1 MNNSI
6 FLLNR
11 FNIWW
16 SKCWNCAKEILKLE
30 ARKYWNVEQ
39 WPSCRNRPVSFE
51 TRLGRFV
58 LGPDQMPDSLSC
70 WAFLSLSKKKKKK
83 KGSSSSLQAAG
94 RLEPDSQERHR
105 PPARRF
111 HLHWGLRPASPRL
124 RSQAGKAS
132 AGRLPNPTRGPC
144 RPLDLVERL
153 ARPCSCSEPRLGGE
167 WCFSLPPPCICL
179 LAQPCTCILRGFDSA
194 GDSGFAAS
202 VGQVSR
208 EYYCAFTRVNFHWPV
223 LQRNRFQ

>member
-1 MNNSI
+1 MI
-6 FLLNR
+6 KMLKLCKR
-11 FNIWW
+11 NIEIG
-16 SKCWNCAKEILKLE
+16 SKKILK
-30 ARKYWNVEQ
+30 RWNRNVEQ

-83 KGSSSSLQAAG
+83 KKGSSSSPQAAR

-167 WCFSLPPPCICL
+167 WCFSLPPPCICWRSLALASCGDLTRLAILDLQL
-179 LAQPCTCILRGFDSA
+179 LLVR
-194 GDSGFAAS
+194 S
-202 VGQVSR
+202 VGNTIVHLRVWISIDP
-208 EYYCAFTRVNFHWPV
+208 YCRGTGGTGSSSLVG
-223 LQRNRFQ
+223 L